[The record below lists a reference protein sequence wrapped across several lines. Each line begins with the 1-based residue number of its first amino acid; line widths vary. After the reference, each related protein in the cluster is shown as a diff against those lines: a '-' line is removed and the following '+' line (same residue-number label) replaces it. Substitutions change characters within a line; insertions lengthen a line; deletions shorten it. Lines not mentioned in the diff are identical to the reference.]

1 MPKREDKPAKAGA
14 GTGTVLKLRVS
25 QLVLEFA
32 WVLQLPP
39 KEIGED
45 VVPRLVPVNNETL
58 LLNVTN
64 GGVSV

>member
-25 QLVLEFA
+25 QLVLEVA
-32 WVLQLPP
+32 GLLQLPV

-45 VVPRLVPVNNETL
+45 VVPRLVPVSNETL